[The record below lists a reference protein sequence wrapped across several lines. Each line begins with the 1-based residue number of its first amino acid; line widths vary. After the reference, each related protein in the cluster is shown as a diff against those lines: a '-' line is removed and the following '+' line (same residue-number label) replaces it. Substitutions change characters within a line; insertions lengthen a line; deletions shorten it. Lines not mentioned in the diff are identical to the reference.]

1 MTIRL
6 KKRDDPDAFS
16 KNQYKTLWIAKDG
29 SYMSV
34 NLLNGKEEYHKAKK
48 RR

>member
-1 MTIRL
+1 MRQ

-16 KNQYKTLWIAKDG
+16 KNQYKTLWTAKDG

-34 NLLNGKEEYHKAKK
+34 NLLNGKQEFVKK
-48 RR
+48 KK